1 MVSQTGVSFA
11 CVSGV
16 RREKVCLFPW
26 VRDPYLEEVV
36 HQEAAEVDWEGT
48 HRRKPL
54 ASTDCFS
61 NSVSLRAITRVKMWL
76 EMPVEEHAR
85 FAQRGVETGGGVC
98 Q

>member
-1 MVSQTGVSFA
+1 MVIVIASFA
-11 CVSGV
+11 CASGV

-61 NSVSLRAITRVKMWL
+61 SSASLRARTRVKMWL

-85 FAQRGVETGGGVC
+85 FNERGVETGGGVC
-98 Q
+98 R